1 MIADSWAERIKE
13 LLELS
18 SSQKEEV
25 LCELSTHLEEEVEEL
40 EREGLSGEEAST
52 KAVEALG
59 STEEIAKA
67 LNQVYAHGSDREA
80 ILASLPY
87 FLSFFL
93 FSLGLEEN
101 IGALIFGGGT
111 VIIALLLGRTT
122 RSPWVLTWMGY
133 SFVLLFALGFLL
145 WDIIF
150 SLALAYG
157 LLVIFPFITKVI
169 SVAREDPYL
178 IPLISVPPL
187 IFGEW
192 FLEGTPEFK
201 PLAVLGFLALAIL
214 CSIFIT
220 GGRRAKLI
228 VCLAQIFVLSLILGS
243 AGTAGLWALP
253 AIIMVC
259 LVLREARVEQ
269 H

>member
-1 MIADSWAERIKE
+1 MTFNSWIERIKE

-18 SSQKEEV
+18 SYQKEEV
-25 LCELSTHLEEEVEEL
+25 LRELSTHVEEKVEKL
-40 EREGLSGEEAST
+40 QREGFSREEANT

-67 LNQVYAHGSDREA
+67 LNQVYAHGSDKEA

-93 FSLGLEEN
+93 FSFSLEGN
-101 IGALIFGGGT
+101 IGALVFGGGT
-111 VIIALLLGRTT
+111 IIVAMLLGRTT

-145 WDIIF
+145 WDIILP
-150 SLALAYG
+150 LALTYS
-157 LLVIFPFITKVI
+157 LLVVSLFITKVI

-178 IPLISVPPL
+178 IPLISSPPL

-201 PLAVLGFLALAIL
+201 SWTVLGFLLLAVL
-214 CSIFIT
+214 CFIST
-220 GGRRAKLI
+220 KGERRTKLI
-228 VCLAQIFVLSLILGS
+228 VCLAQIFLLSLILDS
-243 AGTAGLWALP
+243 ALWVLP
-253 AIIMVC
+253 AIIMAG
-259 LVLREARVEQ
+259 LVLREAKIEQ
-269 H
+269 R